1 MELRNENTERRRKRK
16 LVNRGP
22 VLVRSVK
29 AGQGQVISATFEN
42 ETRSSAGF
50 WKKAS

>member
-22 VLVRSVK
+22 ILVRSVK
-29 AGQGQVISATFEN
+29 AGQGQVISATFES
-42 ETRSSAGF
+42 ETKAPAGF
-50 WKKAS
+50 WKRAS

>member
-1 MELRNENTERRRKRK
+1 MELRNENTEKRRKRK
-16 LVNRGP
+16 LIPRGP

-29 AGQGQVISATFEN
+29 AGQGQVISASFEN
-42 ETRSSAGF
+42 QSKAPAGI

>member
-1 MELRNENTERRRKRK
+1 MELRNENTERKRKRK
-16 LVNRGP
+16 LVSRGP

-42 ETRSSAGF
+42 ETRTPAGF
-50 WKKAS
+50 WKRA